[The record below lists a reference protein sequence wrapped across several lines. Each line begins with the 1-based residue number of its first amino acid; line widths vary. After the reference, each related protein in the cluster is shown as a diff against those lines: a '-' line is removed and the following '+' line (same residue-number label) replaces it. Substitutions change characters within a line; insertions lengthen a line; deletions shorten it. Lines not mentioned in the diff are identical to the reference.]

1 MTMKEVWIW
10 IQAAFVAVGGG
21 LGWLLGG
28 LDGFIYALVA
38 IVVLDYL
45 TGVMCAIV
53 ERKLS
58 SDIGFRGIF
67 KKITIFVMVAV
78 AHIVC
83 SYVLS
88 GDIAAIRT
96 AVIFFYIANEG
107 LSVLENATRLGLPV
121 PQKLKDILVQLRNRN
136 TKNDK
141 GE

>member
-1 MTMKEVWIW
+1 V
-10 IQAAFVAVGGG
+10 QAAFVALGGG
-21 LGWLLGG
+21 IGWLLGG

-38 IVVLDYL
+38 LVVLDYL

-67 KKITIFVMVAV
+67 KKVMIFVMVAV

-83 SYVLS
+83 SYVLG

-107 LSVLENATRLGLPV
+107 LSVLENASRLGLEI
-121 PQKLKDILVQLRNRN
+121 PQKLKDVLEQLRKRG
-136 TKNDK
+136 